1 MVAVRVGGRTWDDV
15 YMVRWWRNV
24 GYEFYDPERQ
34 PIEGFMCQVTNP
46 DMKRL
51 DQLCQDHGLIM
62 EKEITMSETKDHD
75 TGRIIIRDGRID
87 FCEWRRL

>member
-1 MVAVRVGGRTWDDV
+1 MTYTWFAGGETWDTSSTTGKGE
-15 YMVRWWRNV
+15 W
-24 GYEFYDPERQ
+24 
-34 PIEGFMCQVTNP
+34 IEGFMCQVTNP